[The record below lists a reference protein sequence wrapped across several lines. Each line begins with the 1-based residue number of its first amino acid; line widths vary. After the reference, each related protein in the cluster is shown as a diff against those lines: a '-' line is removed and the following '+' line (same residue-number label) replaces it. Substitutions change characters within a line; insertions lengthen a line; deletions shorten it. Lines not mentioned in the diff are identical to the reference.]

1 MLLENYRINIRTQ
14 INKMRFLFLLLIPE
28 TGEGRKKEKEENMDV
43 RNIDQLPLAHTSTGD

>member
-43 RNIDQLPLAHTSTGD
+43 RNIDQLPLAHTLTGD